1 MSTGLKLFAQLL
13 GTIRYA
19 VEQCAC
25 PSDEFFSHLN
35 KRGVQYLLEGLD
47 KLQKETN
54 NEEREKIFNMMSKNV
69 ANCWSA
75 EFFTKYICRDTNDLK
90 LCVSGDFKTDKGT
103 VVTQG
108 WMGMRLMHEF
118 TKQDLFNYADDVCDP
133 IMSTQIEKILTGN
146 GDNIYVMDIGT
157 KEIKLIQAGRFN
169 EKDAKKMMPS
179 DILFEKLRNGMTLD
193 DLQDK
198 IVDFIRKEI
207 NWTNDDGS
215 KQFFKVIVY
224 GTAKFRKM
232 FPQFQMDIPLFD
244 HMDVVF
250 EILSQEKEAILG
262 FCAAACAQRFS
273 GQLNNMGA
281 QGTIEFGTGSI
292 QAIWQINNKLHLFKI
307 DYGLTKA
314 TEIIKKLL
322 PNDSVNIG
330 EIQLIRDIFFEE
342 LMMVPIDISCLE

>member
-13 GTIRYA
+13 GTIRYT
-19 VEQCAC
+19 VEQCAY

-54 NEEREKIFNMMSKNV
+54 DEEREKIFNVMSKNV

-90 LCVSGDFKTDKGT
+90 LCVSGNFKTDKGT

-108 WMGMRLMHEF
+108 WMGMRLMHDF
-118 TKQDLFNYADDVCDP
+118 TINNILDYVDDVCDP
-133 IMSTQIEKILTGN
+133 IMSDQIEKILTGN

-169 EKDAKKMMPS
+169 DKDAKKMMPS
-179 DILFEKLRNGMTLD
+179 DILFDKIEKNMTKY
-193 DLQDK
+193 DLQEK
-198 IVDFIRKEI
+198 IVDFIRNEI
-207 NWTNDDGS
+207 DCTNDGS
-215 KQFFKVIVY
+215 KHFFKVIVY

-232 FPQFQMDIPLFD
+232 FPQFQMDVPLFD
-244 HMDVVF
+244 HMGIIF
-250 EILSQEKEAILG
+250 EIISQKKEAKLG

-273 GQLNNMGA
+273 GQLNDMKA

-292 QAIWQINNKLHLFKI
+292 QAIWQINNKLHLFEI

-314 TEIIKKLL
+314 TDIIKKLL

-330 EIQLIRDIFFEE
+330 EIQLIRDIFCDE
-342 LMMVPIDISCLE
+342 LMMAPINISCLE